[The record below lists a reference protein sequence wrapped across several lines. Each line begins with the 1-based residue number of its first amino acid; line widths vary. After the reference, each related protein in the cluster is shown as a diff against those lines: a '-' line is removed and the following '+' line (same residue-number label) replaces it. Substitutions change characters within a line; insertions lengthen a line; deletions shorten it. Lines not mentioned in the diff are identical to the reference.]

1 MLLGFIVVYMLGTL
15 AIGYWASRRVKDTR
29 DFVVAGRKLPLMVSS
44 AALFATWFG
53 SETVM
58 GAPAEFLDGGLLG
71 VVEDPLGAALCLFLA
86 GAFIARPLY
95 RLNILTFNDYYRLR
109 YGRTVEIVS
118 ALFMVPSYF
127 GWIAAQMVAM
137 AILLNVLL
145 QVPVFWGIQLC
156 LVVTVIY
163 TYVGGM
169 WAVSVTDFV
178 QTVIIIIG
186 VCALAVQVSAEAG
199 GAQAV
204 FAAQPEGFFRAYPQ
218 RDFNSWM
225 SYIAAWITL
234 GLGSIPQQD
243 VFQRFMAAK
252 DEDTA
257 ALSGYVGGGMYLV
270 VGAIPLYIALCARI
284 LHPEMIGGD
293 AEKLLPELALRY
305 SGIGVQVLFFGAIL
319 SAILSTTSG
328 AILAP
333 AAVVGEN
340 LVKPLFSGK
349 LSDAQLLRSM
359 RIAVI
364 VIAVISA
371 LMAHTGA
378 GIYELVGQSSALS
391 LVSLF
396 APLAAGLYWKRAS
409 SVGAMLAMILG
420 MAVWLAFEFVLDSE
434 VPSLIWGLLASTA
447 GMIGGSLL
455 FPSTHALPAMPGA
468 GNPPGGPETPG
479 GGLGT
484 R

>member
-1 MLLGFIVVYMLGTL
+1 MLLAFIVVYMLGTL
-15 AIGYWASRRVKDTR
+15 AIGYWASRRVKNTA
-29 DFVVAGRKLPLMVSS
+29 DFVVAGRKLPLMISS

-58 GAPAEFLDGGLLG
+58 GAPAEFIEGGVLSI
-71 VVEDPLGAALCLFLA
+71 VEDPLGAALCLFLA
-86 GAFIARPLY
+86 GRFVARPLY
-95 RLNILTFNDYYRLR
+95 RLSLLTFNDYYRMR

-145 QVPVFWGIQLC
+145 GVPVFWGIQIC

-163 TYVGGM
+163 TIIGGM

-178 QTVIIIIG
+178 QTIFIIVG
-186 VCALAVQVSAEAG
+186 VLALALQLNAEAG
-199 GAQAV
+199 GLQAV
-204 FAAQPEGFFRAYPQ
+204 VAAQPEGFFRVVPERSLDAWVDYV
-218 RDFNSWM
+218 
-225 SYIAAWITL
+225 AAWITL

-252 DEDTA
+252 NEDTA
-257 ALSGYVGGGMYLV
+257 ARSGYVGGLMYLV
-270 VGAIPLYIALCARI
+270 IGAIPLYIGLCAKI
-284 LHPEMIGGD
+284 LHPELLAD
-293 AEKLLPELALRY
+293 DPQKLLPEMALRH
-305 SGIGVQVLFFGAIL
+305 SGLVVQVLFFGAIL

-340 LVKPLFSGK
+340 LVKPLFRGR
-349 LSDAQLLRSM
+349 LDDRQLLRAM
-359 RIAVI
+359 RLSVVAISL
-364 VIAVISA
+364 ISA
-371 LMAHTGA
+371 LMAYSGQ

-409 SVGAMLAMILG
+409 SVGAMAAMSLG
-420 MAVWLAFEFVLDSE
+420 MAAWLACEFVLETS
-434 VPSLIWGLLASTA
+434 VPSLIWGLLASAA
-447 GMIGGSLL
+447 GMVIGSLL
-455 FPSTHALPAMPGA
+455 YPSRH
-468 GNPPGGPETPG
+468 GPVTAP
-479 GGLGT
+479 LAHS
-484 R
+484 